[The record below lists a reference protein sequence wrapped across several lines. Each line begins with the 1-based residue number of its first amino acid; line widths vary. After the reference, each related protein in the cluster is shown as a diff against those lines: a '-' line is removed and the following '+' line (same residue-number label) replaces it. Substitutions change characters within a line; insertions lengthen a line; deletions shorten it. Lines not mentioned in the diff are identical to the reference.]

1 MPYQVFEIPST
12 SDNHQVDIVLAD
24 PENPDSPAYSHYAYT
39 IGATS
44 NINELKQK
52 RGIPFNSFRKWDDI
66 FNKFP
71 KLQQRLTESKE
82 YYPGESV
89 LEYDKPNTDFY
100 RITVMRLGALELLA
114 NIFSGRITASEKDP
128 FPHQLALQQYM
139 KTYENRV
146 HRLLIADEVGL
157 GKTIEIGL
165 LLRDKLIA
173 GGSIDQFR
181 CLYLTSGGL
190 REDVCSKLRSVIQSG
205 VNGQNIVQV
214 EDSFKEYGM
223 NNISGI
229 HIGSMHAAKL
239 YVRPGAKK
247 NLPESLV
254 NPEIVIIDECHHC
267 ASVGNLDSPEKIKVK
282 NTTRA
287 YEAAYQII
295 TGTFW
300 KKSEPPKLVVLMSA
314 TPFRSK
320 PQFVNLLRLLTH
332 QKLVENAYSEEIDE
346 IKLVNKLKS
355 ENSSAAI
362 IWRQQDDVRSWSNER
377 LFSNLTIIRPHL
389 EGTPRLADTN
399 PEYLEIL
406 REIRNTVEKIHKNHT
421 RSFGGFAI
429 AQLEKR
435 LTSSSLAGACWLF
448 RWCVRHQK
456 WKTQA
461 IYHQDKSDGTER
473 LRKLIREISQ
483 RLAAFDIKNKN
494 AHADVLFPS
503 DHFHFE
509 LQKIAQKGNIIE
521 IHDFSRKLEKDNNDD
536 DDDEDNFIA
545 TSDEIA
551 TLTKL
556 ALNLLNFTDANEGTG
571 IENAKLNWLKD
582 MLEQY
587 PESRFLVFT
596 ESLQTCT
603 IITGALPGRSD
614 SITGDLNQSARDNV
628 IKKFSNLNSQCRVL
642 VVTSAADEGF
652 DFQVANRVVHWDLN
666 SSPAVLMQRN
676 GRVARLGQV
685 SDVTAYYLIMA
696 GTHEEKRD
704 NAMRDRFAE
713 LGITDEKLQLK
724 ILGSLSSEEEKQI
737 ETAVEEEQL
746 QIIKEILD
754 GAKKAN
760 DEMEKRL
767 NTLQQKLEPQSVIDR
782 KDLADRLK
790 RWDEI
795 GLPSQEQRTY
805 KLTFDTV
812 DWDRPVFRDVATIE
826 KAEAQVAT
834 IQKKKVTFD
843 PEFKIFGKDANHY
856 SLAGLCPWTKK
867 ENQPGILEHLPLG
880 DIDPIGNLARSLA
893 RQSKADFSIIPAVKL
908 YDMLPEL
915 IGTRYLLFATHPMRE
930 AETDL
935 SENIAPYLTFYAFGD
950 NLQEPLNPK
959 GSSATDV
966 WRVISLME
974 KEVIITNMEPKQI
987 ALEPSVSVI
996 EESRQ
1001 AGINI
1006 AGWLQSSRKLPKL
1019 GQQAYFLPIPV
1030 ALIAVL

>member
-1 MPYQVFEIPST
+1 MSYQVFEIPCG
-12 SDNHQVDIVLAD
+12 DNHQVDIVLAD

-39 IGATS
+39 IGATT

-52 RGIPFNSFRKWDDI
+52 RGIPFNSFRNWDYI

-71 KLQQRLTESKE
+71 KVEQRVTESE
-82 YYPGESV
+82 GYYPGESV
-89 LEYDKPNTDFY
+89 LEYDKLDTDFY
-100 RITVMRLGALELLA
+100 STTVMRLGALELLA

-139 KTYENRV
+139 KTHENRV
-146 HRLLIADEVGL
+146 QRLLIADEVGL

-239 YVRPGAKK
+239 YVRSEAKK
-247 NLPESLV
+247 NLPQTLV

-267 ASVGNLDSPEKIKVK
+267 ASVGNLDSPEKIKAK

-300 KKSEPPKLVVLMSA
+300 NKSEPPKLVVLMSA

-320 PQFVNLLRLLTH
+320 TQFINLLRLLTH
-332 QKLVENAYSEEIDE
+332 QKLVENAYSEEISE
-346 IKLVNKLKS
+346 IELIDKLKS
-355 ENSSAAI
+355 ENSSATI

-377 LFSNLTIIRPHL
+377 LFPNLTIVRPHL

-399 PEYLEIL
+399 PEYLDIL
-406 REIRNTVEKIHKNHT
+406 KEIRDTVEKIHNNHR

-429 AQLEKR
+429 GQLEKR

-456 WKTQA
+456 WKTQD
-461 IYHQDKSDGTER
+461 IYIRDKSNGTEQ

-503 DHFHFE
+503 DHFRFE
-509 LQKIAQKGNIIE
+509 PQKLAQKGNITE
-521 IHDFSRKLEKDNNDD
+521 IYDFSRKLEKDNNNDD
-536 DDDEDNFIA
+536 DEEDNFIA

-551 TLTKL
+551 TLADL

-571 IENAKLNWLKD
+571 VENAKLNWLKD

-603 IITGALPGRSD
+603 IITGALPPGRSD

-652 DFQVANRVVHWDLN
+652 DFQVANRVVHWDLS

-696 GTHEEKRD
+696 GTHEERRD
-704 NAMRDRFAE
+704 NAMRERFAE

-724 ILGSLSSEEEKQI
+724 ILGSLSSEEDKQI
-737 ETAVEEEQL
+737 ETAVKEEQL

-760 DEMEKRL
+760 DDMEKRL
-767 NTLQQKLEPQSVIDR
+767 NDIQEKLEPQSVIDR
-782 KDLADRLK
+782 NELADRLK
-790 RWDEI
+790 RWIEI
-795 GLPSQEQRTY
+795 GLPSQEQRSF

-812 DWDRPVFRDVATIE
+812 DWDRPVFRDVATME
-826 KAEAQVAT
+826 KAEAKVAT

-843 PEFKIFGKDANHY
+843 PEFKIFGKDADRY
-856 SLAGLCPWTKK
+856 SLAGLRPWTKK
-867 ENQPGILEHLPLG
+867 ENQWRFLEHLPMEH
-880 DIDPIGNLARSLA
+880 IDPIGNLARSLA
-893 RQSKADFSIIPAVKL
+893 RQSKADFSVIPAVKL
-908 YDMLPEL
+908 YEMLPEL

-950 NLQEPLNPK
+950 NLQEPSYPK
-959 GSSATDV
+959 GASATEV
-966 WRVISLME
+966 CRVISLME
-974 KEVIITNMEPKQI
+974 KEVITTNMEPKQI
-987 ALEPSVSVI
+987 VLEPSVSVI

-1001 AGINI
+1001 AGIKI
-1006 AGWLQSSRKLPKL
+1006 AGWLQTSRKLPKL
-1019 GQQAYFLPIPV
+1019 GQQTYFLPIPV